1 MEKFI
6 RYFLFLIIPI
16 AIISAAAYSHFAKRT
31 TYEFKEQISAD
42 TVMTKE
48 EMKIDLDYLIDTLRD
63 VHPKTVNGFNEE
75 QSKII
80 KKAYEKI
87 QEPMTAGE
95 FYFVL
100 NEIICS
106 LKDAHTMI
114 WINTTKEDK
123 IIDLPIVWL
132 KNGIYVTENTDIL
145 KKGDKVVSIGGKT
158 ESELLLDLKKIIPAE
173 NFQWVKVMEKINITK
188 EPFLNYLKLIDN
200 EHVDIVV
207 QRNNKKITVKLPLIN
222 QTESV
227 KQSNKLWVSYT
238 IDTKNSLGVFRL
250 DKCIYNDV
258 YKKTLENFF
267 KEVAKN
273 NIRNIAIELRKN
285 TGGNSQIINEFMRY
299 VDIDEYLFYTGDIRF
314 SKQASEQ
321 RGYIRKSGYKSY
333 SNRTIVN
340 KKVSNKDLIYNGK
353 LYVLTSSYTFSSA
366 NWFAVVIR
374 DNNLGI
380 IIGEPT
386 GNQPSSYGDILKF
399 QLPVSGFKFSV
410 SHKKWIR
417 PNVDNDPED
426 SLYPDVEV
434 YTTIEDILNERDP
447 QIEELIKIVKEK
459 QKL

>member
-1 MEKFI
+1 
-6 RYFLFLIIPI
+6 
-16 AIISAAAYSHFAKRT
+16 
-31 TYEFKEQISAD
+31 
-42 TVMTKE
+42 
-48 EMKIDLDYLIDTLRD
+48 
-63 VHPKTVNGFNEE
+63 
-75 QSKII
+75 
-80 KKAYEKI
+80 
-87 QEPMTAGE
+87 
-95 FYFVL
+95 
-100 NEIICS
+100 
-106 LKDAHTMI
+106 
-114 WINTTKEDK
+114 
-123 IIDLPIVWL
+123 
-132 KNGIYVTENTDIL
+132 
-145 KKGDKVVSIGGKT
+145 
-158 ESELLLDLKKIIPAE
+158 
-173 NFQWVKVMEKINITK
+173 MEKINITK

-299 VDIDEYLFYTGDIRF
+299 VDIDEYLFYTEDIRF

-321 RGYIRKSGYKSY
+321 RRYIRKSRYKSY

-386 GNQPSSYGDILKF
+386 GNQPSSYGDILRF
-399 QLPVSGFKFSV
+399 QLPVSGFKFYV
-410 SHKKWIR
+410 SHKKWVR
-417 PNVDNDPED
+417 PNTDNDPEN
-426 SLYPDVEV
+426 SLYPDVEI
-434 YTTIEDILNERDP
+434 YTTIEDILNEKDP
-447 QIEELIKIVKEK
+447 QMEKLIKIISKR
-459 QKL
+459 

>member
-1 MEKFI
+1 M
-6 RYFLFLIIPI
+6 
-16 AIISAAAYSHFAKRT
+16 
-31 TYEFKEQISAD
+31 
-42 TVMTKE
+42 
-48 EMKIDLDYLIDTLRD
+48 
-63 VHPKTVNGFNEE
+63 
-75 QSKII
+75 
-80 KKAYEKI
+80 
-87 QEPMTAGE
+87 
-95 FYFVL
+95 
-100 NEIICS
+100 
-106 LKDAHTMI
+106 
-114 WINTTKEDK
+114 
-123 IIDLPIVWL
+123 
-132 KNGIYVTENTDIL
+132 
-145 KKGDKVVSIGGKT
+145 
-158 ESELLLDLKKIIPAE
+158 
-173 NFQWVKVMEKINITK
+173 
-188 EPFLNYLKLIDN
+188 
-200 EHVDIVV
+200 
-207 QRNNKKITVKLPLIN
+207 
-222 QTESV
+222 

-238 IDTKNSLGVFRL
+238 IDTENSLGVFRL

-353 LYVLTSSYTFSSA
+353 LYVLTSSCTFSSA

-410 SHKKWIR
+410 SHKKWTR
-417 PNVDNDPED
+417 PNVEMFQKTH
-426 SLYPDVEV
+426 Y
-434 YTTIEDILNERDP
+434 ILMLRF
-447 QIEELIKIVKEK
+447 ILRLKIY
-459 QKL
+459 